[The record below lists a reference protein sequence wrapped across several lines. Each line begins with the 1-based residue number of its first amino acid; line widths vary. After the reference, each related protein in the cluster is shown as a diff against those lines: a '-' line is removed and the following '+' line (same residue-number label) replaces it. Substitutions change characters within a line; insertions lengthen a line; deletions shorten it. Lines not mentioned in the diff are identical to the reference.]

1 MLHNPVTFE
10 ISITKPI
17 DTITHAIY
25 NVDQS
30 RKFEMLMLILRES
43 GQGQVL
49 VFTRT
54 KHRAKKLAIQLSQ
67 AGHSATSLQ
76 GNLSQGQRDLAM
88 NSFRRGRV
96 KVLVATDIAARGI
109 DVSQVSHVINYDIP
123 DTADAYTHRTGRTG
137 RMEHLG
143 TALTLVTKEDLP
155 MVRTIERLMGQNL
168 ERRVMSNFDES
179 IKVPSQPIQSNNKSS
194 QNRSNNNR
202 FRSFSRSNQ

>member
-1 MLHNPVTFE
+1 
-10 ISITKPI
+10 
-17 DTITHAIY
+17 
-25 NVDQS
+25 
-30 RKFEMLMLILRES
+30 
-43 GQGQVL
+43 
-49 VFTRT
+49 
-54 KHRAKKLAIQLSQ
+54 
-67 AGHSATSLQ
+67 
-76 GNLSQGQRDLAM
+76 M

-168 ERRVMSNFDES
+168 ERRQVINFDES
-179 IKVPSQPIQSNNKSS
+179 IKIPSQPVETYSKKVQP
-194 QNRSNNNR
+194 RTNNNR
-202 FRSFSRSNQ
+202 FRTFSRSN